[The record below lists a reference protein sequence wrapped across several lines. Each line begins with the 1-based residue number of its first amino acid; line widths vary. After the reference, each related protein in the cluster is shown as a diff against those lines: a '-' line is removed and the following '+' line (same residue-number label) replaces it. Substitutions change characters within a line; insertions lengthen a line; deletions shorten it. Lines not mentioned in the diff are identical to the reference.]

1 MHLHAA
7 KLNGYAACMEIKK
20 SPKPLQPVASPERL
34 QMVEQFRRSGLTRK
48 AFSQQF
54 GVPLATLDWWLAK
67 TKPAS
72 GTPALVKFSEVK
84 VIGSA
89 SESADKWAM
98 EVESPSGLKIRCREA
113 LSIQTLERLLRGM
126 PC

>member
-1 MHLHAA
+1 
-7 KLNGYAACMEIKK
+7 MEIKK
-20 SPKPLQPVASPERL
+20 SPKPLQPVASPEQL
-34 QMVEQFRRSGLTRK
+34 QMVEQFRRSGLTRR
-48 AFSQQF
+48 AFSQQY

-67 TKPAS
+67 TKPSS
-72 GTPALVKFSEVK
+72 GPPARVRFSEVK

-89 SESADKWAM
+89 PESADKWAM

-113 LSIQTLERLLRGM
+113 LSVHTLERLLRGT